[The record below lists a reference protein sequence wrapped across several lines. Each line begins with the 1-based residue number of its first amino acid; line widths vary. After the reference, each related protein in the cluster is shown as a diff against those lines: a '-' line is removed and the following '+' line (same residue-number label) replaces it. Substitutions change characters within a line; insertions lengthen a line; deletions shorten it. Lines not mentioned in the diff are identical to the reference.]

1 MQPACSVADIP
12 TDGAREIFVEGR
24 GVVIVNRDGQYY
36 AYANWCPHLGIELN
50 FMPDQFM
57 DSDNQFLMCANHGA
71 LFEVD
76 SGACISGPCSGDHL
90 KPVELTL
97 DGEQI
102 LLGEIPDTTP

>member
-1 MQPACSVADIP
+1 MQAVCPTSDIP
-12 TDGAREIFVEGR
+12 LDGAKEVFVEGK

-57 DSDNQFLMCANHGA
+57 DSDNQFLMCENHGA

-76 SGACISGPCSGDHL
+76 TGHCLSGPCSGDHL
-90 KPVELTL
+90 KPIDLSVEG
-97 DGEQI
+97 DQI
-102 LLGEIPDTTP
+102 LLGEIPDIHP

>member
-1 MQPACSVADIP
+1 MQPVCSVADIP
-12 TDGAREIFVEGR
+12 TDGAKEIFVEGR

-57 DSDNQFLMCANHGA
+57 DADNQFLMCANHGA

-76 SGACISGPCSGDHL
+76 SGVCVSGPCGGDHL
-90 KPVELTL
+90 KPVELAV
-97 DGEQI
+97 DGDQI
-102 LLGEIPDTTP
+102 LIGEIPDTTP